1 VKLKIEIDE
10 YELWNLLLSAIS
22 NNAKWPECCK
32 AGLPANRIMHKLK
45 ELCSEYKIENANSG
59 YPLLADGWREISNPP
74 DKDGLYIVW
83 RVKMKND
90 LISKEDYI
98 QVFEETIMSA
108 LDGWALLAVKSE
120 NEKFLE
126 IMITWSKYYWRKHG
140 GDILKKCEDVK
151 I

>member
-1 VKLKIEIDE
+1 MKLKIEIDE

-59 YPLLADGWREISNPP
+59 YPLLADGWR
-74 DKDGLYIVW
+74 W

>member
-1 VKLKIEIDE
+1 
-10 YELWNLLLSAIS
+10 
-22 NNAKWPECCK
+22 
-32 AGLPANRIMHKLK
+32 M
-45 ELCSEYKIENANSG
+45 
-59 YPLLADGWREISNPP
+59 
-74 DKDGLYIVW
+74 
-83 RVKMKND
+83 MKND